1 MAEYKP
7 YTKEERERLVASMER
22 WNMLGQDRVIEV
34 FAGAVVIE
42 VRRYEATVAALE
54 AEVTEAKD
62 NYQTM
67 LDTACQE
74 VKKRQEL
81 EAELARLRPLAEV
94 GEAVEG
100 MPVGFGLSH
109 AAEDIWLTWDN
120 RGLDDEVDETCGQT
134 ALATLRE
141 LAALRAAKGECDAH

>member
-7 YTKEERERLVASMER
+7 LTKEERETHAAFCER
-22 WNMLGQDRVIEV
+22 QLRVRIGNSEE
-34 FAGAVVIE
+34 AILHDMAHLSL
-42 VRRYEATVAALE
+42 RYEATVQDRDDRIAALE
-54 AEVTEAKD
+54 AD
-62 NYQTM
+62 N
-67 LDTACQE
+67 
-74 VKKRQEL
+74 
-81 EAELARLRPLAEV
+81 ARLRPLAEV

-141 LAALRAAKGECDAH
+141 LAALRAAKGEKTDYAH

>member
-1 MAEYKP
+1 
-7 YTKEERERLVASMER
+7 
-22 WNMLGQDRVIEV
+22 
-34 FAGAVVIE
+34 
-42 VRRYEATVAALE
+42 
-54 AEVTEAKD
+54 
-62 NYQTM
+62 
-67 LDTACQE
+67 
-74 VKKRQEL
+74 
-81 EAELARLRPLAEV
+81 V